1 VIYKCTLCCSLFV
14 VDFGIMHFRN
24 FYNAFPDFK
33 VFSCAVQRQQIQN
46 ERAAKSCLQLK
57 SQSTMQS
64 PPLQRD
70 IAVQGSL
77 QQGKATACAIL
88 RPLIDGYNWRK
99 YNEIIPPG
107 TSCPR
112 VFYGC
117 TNMGCIARKIE
128 EHSPTGHVRHIY
140 EGSHNHLQPRKA
152 MALIRSCKKKE
163 IIIQGTGER

>member
-1 VIYKCTLCCSLFV
+1 
-14 VDFGIMHFRN
+14 MHFRN

-88 RPLIDGYNWRK
+88 RPLIDGYKWRK

-163 IIIQGTGER
+163 IIIRELEKGRLRVDGQ

>member
-1 VIYKCTLCCSLFV
+1 
-14 VDFGIMHFRN
+14 
-24 FYNAFPDFK
+24 
-33 VFSCAVQRQQIQN
+33 
-46 ERAAKSCLQLK
+46 
-57 SQSTMQS
+57 MQS
-64 PPLQRD
+64 LPLQRN

-107 TSCPR
+107 TTSPR

-152 MALIRSCKKKE
+152 MALIRSCRKRKLSYRELEKGRLRVDGQWYWGLLDIVKAQLSVDDLPPSLPSQDHKKPLVH
-163 IIIQGTGER
+163 R